1 MLLFGGI
8 FGLRDDTVDLY
19 VYNSD
24 IDANLPSESS
34 TELINNINSSGLF
47 NIIQVSEIS
56 NEYDNSTFSRL
67 LIIPDDF
74 ESELK
79 NNNAHI
85 NLFYDP
91 SDQSSSITLNA
102 LNGVVGKLN
111 HDIANSTLPIT
122 IEEHNILSNELRFID
137 FFLPGV
143 IGIAIMSTGVFGTIG
158 TNTKY
163 RKNGV
168 LKKLAT
174 TPISK
179 LEWVIGLVIY
189 HAMICVISSFI
200 ITTVGILVFN
210 VDVNINLITLFLIF
224 SGALTFP
231 GLGMIISRIVNEE
244 EEADAAGNVVTFPM
258 LFLAGTFFPIDT
270 MPPAL
275 QIIAKF
281 LPLTYL
287 NEGLRNAMIIDNIN
301 AAFVNGLIIFGI
313 GIVFIVVGSI
323 LIDWKNE

>member
-8 FGLRDDTVDLY
+8 FGLRNDTVDLY
-19 VYNSD
+19 IYNSD
-24 IDANLPSESS
+24 VDDNLPSKFSS
-34 TELINNINSSGLF
+34 ELINNINSSGLF
-47 NIIQVSEIS
+47 NIIEISEIS

-67 LIIPDDF
+67 LIIPYGF

-79 NNNAHI
+79 NNNAQI

-91 SDQSSSITLNA
+91 NDQSSSITLNA
-102 LNGVVGKLN
+102 LNGIVGELN
-111 HDIANSTLPIT
+111 HDISNNTLPIT
-122 IEEHNILSNELRFID
+122 IEEHNILSTELRFID

-189 HAMICVISSFI
+189 HAMICVIASFI
-200 ITTVGILVFN
+200 ITTVGMLVFN
-210 VDVNINLITLFLIF
+210 INVNINIMVFLLIF

-231 GLGMIISRIVNEE
+231 GLGMIISRIVSEE
-244 EEADAAGNVVTFPM
+244 ESADAAGNVVTFPM

-275 QIIAKF
+275 QILAKF

-287 NEGLRNAMIIDNIN
+287 NAGLRNAMILNNLN
-301 AAFVNGLIIFGI
+301 AAFINGLIMFGI
-313 GIVFIVVGSI
+313 GIAFIVIGSK
-323 LIDWKNE
+323 LLDWKNE